1 MKTITEKW
9 FGDHFTKL
17 HPKLQKLHSE
27 GGELN
32 GEVRVE
38 YGTGVAGLLGKR
50 LGKKLGLPQQT
61 ESTSL
66 RVVISHTDQE
76 MNWSRQ
82 FGSASKPM
90 VSVFKPVGN
99 YDSGYWTET
108 TGGITIAL
116 SVAIQ
121 QGSWHWIQR
130 TTKIKN
136 ITVPV
141 LFLPELKAGK
151 AIEDD
156 SYRFEVALHKRGL
169 GLLVR
174 YAGAL
179 AEDK

>member
-9 FGDHFTKL
+9 FGDHFTEL

-32 GEVRVE
+32 
-38 YGTGVAGLLGKR
+38 
-50 LGKKLGLPQQT
+50 
-61 ESTSL
+61 

-141 LFLPELKAGK
+141 LFLPELKA
-151 AIEDD
+151 
-156 SYRFEVALHKRGL
+156 KRGL

>member
-9 FGDHFTKL
+9 FGDHFTEL

-99 YDSGYWTET
+99 WAGLLFRHQRVLSLWH
-108 TGGITIAL
+108 TGRLMPHRVLQLLTAVAMVLMRRQWAL
-116 SVAIQ
+116 KD
-121 QGSWHWIQR
+121 QR
-130 TTKIKN
+130 TG
-136 ITVPV
+136 
-141 LFLPELKAGK
+141 LM
-151 AIEDD
+151 
-156 SYRFEVALHKRGL
+156 VARSGL
-169 GLLVR
+169 MEPTGR
-174 YAGAL
+174 
-179 AEDK
+179 